1 MPTARPG
8 FQEGVPKG
16 KQCQDMQ
23 QEVAAI
29 KKHALTGTKPT
40 GASLSH
46 LLVRNHSHVLLD
58 EFLDL
63 STGDYVFGILDRAL
77 LKLVVQAWRTE

>member
-23 QEVAAI
+23 QEVAAMPAG
-29 KKHALTGTKPT
+29 KTSSDRDKANWSQSVTFVGEESLTCSPG
-40 GASLSH
+40 
-46 LLVRNHSHVLLD
+46 
-58 EFLDL
+58 
-63 STGDYVFGILDRAL
+63 
-77 LKLVVQAWRTE
+77 